1 VTEIGGRWFRAK
13 SLRESFVDVVNNWI
27 DTTPQP
33 KPSNAAIVN
42 AYDALLARAKRC
54 QAERGLKPTVLA
66 VDFYRTGDLVK
77 VVAEL
82 NR

>member
-1 VTEIGGRWFRAK
+1 MPNSENPRGARGATSSI
-13 SLRESFVDVVNNWI
+13 LLVNNWI
-27 DTTPQP
+27 DTTPRP

-42 AYDALLARAKRC
+42 AYDALLTRAKRC

-66 VDFYRTGDLVK
+66 VGFYRTGDLVK